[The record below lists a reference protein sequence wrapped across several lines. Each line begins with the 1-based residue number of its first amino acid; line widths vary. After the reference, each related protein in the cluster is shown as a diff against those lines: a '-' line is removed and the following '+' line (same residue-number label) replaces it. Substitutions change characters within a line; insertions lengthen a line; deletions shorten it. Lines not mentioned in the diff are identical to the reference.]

1 MQNIVESCLPADL
14 TGKTIIFGVT
24 GSIAAYKSADIA
36 SKLMQRGADVHVI
49 MTKSAC
55 ELIGSATFRA
65 LTRNPVLTS
74 LWNEPKSDEIVH
86 VKLPER
92 ADMLLIAPATA
103 NIIGKLANGIADDIL
118 TTASLVVRGPML
130 IAPAMNPR
138 MYTNP
143 VVISNMDRL
152 KNLGWTIIEP
162 EEGRVACG
170 DEGIGR
176 LADTDTI
183 IGAVMAALHGGK
195 KDYVGIRLL
204 ITAGPTREPVDPVR
218 FVSNYSSGKMGY
230 AIAEAAAER
239 GGTVT
244 LISGPTELKDPPG
257 VRVLR
262 VQTAQDMFQAVME
275 NLPPNDIIIAAA
287 AVADYRPAKAAS
299 SKLKKKDECFKLDLE
314 RTEDILRR
322 IGEMKGKKI
331 LVGFA
336 AETDNVEDNAR
347 QKLDSKNLDLIIAND
362 VTDPGGVFGC
372 DTNVVTLIPRNGEMI
387 SWPRMSKREISQGIL
402 DYIMDNL
409 WEDNS

>member
-14 TGKTIIFGVT
+14 TGKTIILGVT
-24 GSIAAYKSADIA
+24 GSIAAYKSAEIA
-36 SKLMQRGADVHVI
+36 SRLVQRGADVHVI
-49 MTKSAC
+49 MTESAC
-55 ELIGSATFRA
+55 ELIGKATFRA
-65 LTRNPVLTS
+65 LTRNPALTS
-74 LWNEPKSDEIVH
+74 LWNEPKADEIIH

-92 ADMLLIAPATA
+92 ADMMLIAPATA
-103 NIIGKLANGIADDIL
+103 NIIGKLANGIADDML
-118 TTASLVVRGPML
+118 TTAALVVRGPVL

-162 EEGRVACG
+162 DKGRVACG

-176 LADTDTI
+176 LADPDTI

-195 KDYVGIRLL
+195 KDFVGVRVL

-230 AIAEAAAER
+230 AIAEVAAER

-257 VRVLR
+257 VRVLH
-262 VQTAQDMFQAVME
+262 VQTAQDMFQVVME
-275 NLPPNDIIIAAA
+275 NLPPNEIVIAAA
-287 AVADYRPAKAAS
+287 AVADYRPAKTAS
-299 SKLKKKDECFKLDLE
+299 RKLKKEDEWLRLDLE

-322 IGEMKGKKI
+322 IGEMKDRKI

-347 QKLDSKNLDLIIAND
+347 RKLDEKNLDLIIAND

-402 DYIMDNL
+402 DYIMTNF